1 MKFSIIL
8 VLLGAIWLS
17 SCTKNNGTSTET
29 LKETI
34 DTASAKLIKTG
45 VFTSSSGYTV
55 SGKSSILLKD
65 SIYSLSLENFSSSNG
80 PDLYVYI
87 SKQIT
92 PNAIVDL
99 GRLKSTNGNQVYT
112 LTTQFNVAEYKY
124 VIIYCKQFSRTFG
137 TAELK

>member
-1 MKFSIIL
+1 MKLLTII
-8 VLLGAIWLS
+8 VLIWVIWLT

-29 LKETI
+29 LRETI
-34 DTASAKLIKTG
+34 DTASAKILKTG
-45 VFTSSSGYTV
+45 SFINSSGYTV
-55 SGKSSILLKD
+55 SGKASILLKD
-65 SIYSLSLENFSSSNG
+65 NVHSLALENFSSTNG

-112 LTTQFNVAEYKY
+112 LTTPFNISEYKY
-124 VIIYCKQFSRTFG
+124 VIIYCKQFSRPFG